1 MLHSKIASNTARQ
14 QDLSSSRHAIVIG
27 GSIAGLL
34 AARVLVD
41 YFDQVT
47 IVERDRFPEK
57 PAPRPGVPQSHQLHV
72 LLSQG
77 LAIIEQLFPGLKD
90 ELAVKGAS
98 TIDWT
103 ADNRLLLPIGWAP
116 RFPSKIT
123 SCSCTRNLLEATIRQ
138 RLNSYS
144 HVEFKEAN
152 FVTGLLSNTSDTSV
166 TGVSIKDS
174 NGIEAELSAQLV
186 IDASGRNSKAP
197 NWLQS
202 LGYEQPNETVINSF
216 LGYSSRSYQFLSG
229 EPFDYKVL
237 YIMPSAPDHPRGG
250 VIYQVE
256 GNYWIV
262 TLIGVGRDY
271 PPTDQAGFLDFAQSL
286 RSPEIYEA
294 IKDSQPISPI
304 YGYQRTENRL
314 RHYEKVSR
322 LPENFLVVGDA
333 VCAFNPVYG
342 QGMTAAANGA
352 LTLDKC
358 LKQYQHRSN
367 GELTGLGKHFQKQ
380 LAKVNTDPWLIATGD
395 DFRWSTTQGG
405 QPNLM
410 TRFMQWYVEQVLL
423 TASQSAKVYKVF
435 VEVLHLLKPST
446 TLFQPGVLALV
457 LLQVMSRRSKVTSK
471 AATSILSLCE
481 IEKTSYTATTKTLD

>member
-1 MLHSKIASNTARQ
+1 MLHSIIATNTNQ
-14 QDLSSSRHAIVIG
+14 KKNLSSSRHAIVIG

-34 AARVLVD
+34 TARVLAD
-41 YFDQVT
+41 YFDLVT
-47 IVERDRFPEK
+47 ILERDRFPEK
-57 PAPRPGVPQSHQLHV
+57 PIPRPGVPQSHQLHV

-77 LAIIEQLFPGLKD
+77 LRIIEQLFPGVKD

-103 ADNRLLLPIGWAP
+103 ADYRLLLPRGWAP

-144 HVEFKEAN
+144 NVEFKEAN
-152 FVTGLLSNTSDTSV
+152 FVTGLLSDTSNTGV
-166 TGVSIKDS
+166 TGVLVKDA

-186 IDASGRNSKAP
+186 IDASGRNSNAP

-202 LGYEQPNETVINSF
+202 LGYDRPTQTAINSF
-216 LGYSSRSYQFLSG
+216 LGYSSRWYQSLSG

-237 YIMPSAPDHPRGG
+237 YIIPSAPDCPRGG
-250 VIYQVE
+250 VLYQVE

-262 TLIGVGRDY
+262 TLIGVGQDY
-271 PPTDQAGFLDFAQSL
+271 PPTDEAGFLDFAQSL

-294 IKDSQPISPI
+294 IKDAQPISPI

-314 RHYEKVSR
+314 RHYEQMSR

-367 GELTGLGKHFQKQ
+367 EDAIGMGKHFQKQ

-395 DFRWSTTQGG
+395 DFRWPTTQGG

-410 TRFMQWYVEQVLL
+410 TRFMQWYVDQVML

-435 VEVLHLLKPST
+435 LKVLHLLEPPT
-446 TLFQPGVLALV
+446 ALFQPAVLVIV
-457 LLQVMSRRSKVTSK
+457 LLNIAIGRSKFTSK
-471 AATSILSLCE
+471 APDETSTNLRSE
-481 IEKTSYTATTKTLD
+481 Q

>member
-1 MLHSKIASNTARQ
+1 MLHSIIPTNTNQ
-14 QDLSSSRHAIVIG
+14 KKNLSSSRHAIVIG

-34 AARVLVD
+34 TARVLAD
-41 YFDQVT
+41 YFDLVT
-47 IVERDRFPEK
+47 ILERDRFPEK
-57 PAPRPGVPQSHQLHV
+57 PIPRPGVPQSHQLHV

-77 LAIIEQLFPGLKD
+77 LRIIEQLFPGIKD

-103 ADNRLLLPIGWAP
+103 ADYRLLLPRGWAP

-138 RLNSYS
+138 RLSSYS
-144 HVEFKEAN
+144 NVEFKEAN
-152 FVTGLLSNTSDTSV
+152 FVTGLLSDTSNTGV
-166 TGVSIKDS
+166 TGVSVKDA
-174 NGIEAELSAQLV
+174 NGIEAELSAFLV
-186 IDASGRNSKAP
+186 IDASGRNSNAP

-202 LGYEQPNETVINSF
+202 LGYDRPTQTAIDSF
-216 LGYSSRSYQFLSG
+216 LGYSSRWYQSLSG

-237 YIMPSAPDHPRGG
+237 YIIPSAPDCPRGA
-250 VIYQVE
+250 VLYQVE

-271 PPTDQAGFLDFAQSL
+271 PPTDEAGFLDFAQSL

-294 IKDSQPISPI
+294 IKDAQPISPI

-314 RHYEKVSR
+314 RHYEQMSR

-367 GELTGLGKHFQKQ
+367 EDAIGMGKHFQKQ
-380 LAKVNTDPWLIATGD
+380 LAKANTYPWLIATGD
-395 DFRWSTTQGG
+395 DFRWPTTQGG

-410 TRFMQWYVEQVLL
+410 TRFMQWYVEQVML
-423 TASQSAKVYKVF
+423 TASQSAKVYKVLLK
-435 VEVLHLLKPST
+435 VLHLLEPPT
-446 TLFQPGVLALV
+446 VLFQPAVLAIV
-457 LLQVMSRRSKVTSK
+457 LLNIALGRSKFASKVPDETS
-471 AATSILSLCE
+471 SSLRSE
-481 IEKTSYTATTKTLD
+481 Q